1 MDKAAAAAI
10 GAKFGESIKDYTKA
24 SENIIE
30 AILLDH
36 CNEGIKLMS
45 KHIKSKART
54 GQAST
59 LAASMDNKL
68 IQVSATK
75 FEVKTVTSV
84 DYADYV
90 DKGVQ
95 KSPKLRGGKSNP
107 ATNKAPNSPFKFKNL
122 YTPPKMIESFKDY
135 IARTAMKTAKIG
147 GKRKS
152 LYKTNKQTKKKTA
165 KMDLI
170 EKAAQG
176 MAVAT
181 KIGGIK
187 PMNFIEKADNKERTK
202 QLAQNLAAGLGKAM
216 AKNIK
221 LSING
226 N

>member
-30 AILLDH
+30 AIVMEH
-36 CNEGIKLMS
+36 CNEGIRLMS
-45 KHIKSKART
+45 KQIKSKART

-59 LAASMDNKL
+59 LAASMSNVP

-75 FEVKTVTSV
+75 FQVNTISTEY
-84 DYADYV
+84 YADFV
-90 DKGVQ
+90 DKGV
-95 KSPKLRGGKSNP
+95 KGVRNKG
-107 ATNKAPNSPFKFKNL
+107 KAPSSPYSFRNL
-122 YTPPKMIESFKDY
+122 GTSKAMVESFKDY
-135 IARTAMKTAKIG
+135 IARTGSKSMNKKTLI
-147 GKRKS
+147 RK
-152 LYKTNKQTKKKTA
+152 NKKKQS
-165 KMDLI
+165 DLI
-170 EKAAQG
+170 TKEAKQ

-187 PMNFIEKADNKERTK
+187 PMNFISKADNPQRTK
-202 QLAQNLAAGLGKAM
+202 QLAASLAAALGKAM

>member
-30 AILLDH
+30 AIVMEH
-36 CNEGIKLMS
+36 CNEGIRLMS
-45 KHIKSKART
+45 KQIKSKART

-59 LAASMDNKL
+59 LAASMSNVP

-75 FEVKTVTSV
+75 FQVNTISTEY
-84 DYADYV
+84 YADFV
-90 DKGVQ
+90 DKGV
-95 KSPKLRGGKSNP
+95 KGVKNKG
-107 ATNKAPNSPFKFKNL
+107 KAPSSPYSFKNL
-122 YTPPKMIESFKDY
+122 GTSKAMVESFKDY
-135 IARTAMKTAKIG
+135 IARTGSKSMNKKTLI
-147 GKRKS
+147 RK
-152 LYKTNKQTKKKTA
+152 NKKKQS
-165 KMDLI
+165 DLI
-170 EKAAQG
+170 TKEAKQ

-187 PMNFIEKADNKERTK
+187 PMNFISKADNPQRTK
-202 QLAQNLAAGLGKAM
+202 QLAASLAAALGKAM

-221 LSING
+221 ISING

>member
-30 AILLDH
+30 AIVIDH
-36 CNEGIKLMS
+36 CNEGIRLMS
-45 KHIKSKART
+45 KQIKSKART

-59 LAASMDNKL
+59 LAASMSNVP

-75 FEVKTVTSV
+75 FQVNTISTEY
-84 DYADYV
+84 YADFV
-90 DKGVQ
+90 DKGV
-95 KSPKLRGGKSNP
+95 KGVRNRG
-107 ATNKAPNSPFKFKNL
+107 KAPSSPYSFKNL
-122 YTPPKMIESFKDY
+122 GTSKAMVESFKDY
-135 IARTAMKTAKIG
+135 IARTGSKSMNKKTLI
-147 GKRKS
+147 RK
-152 LYKTNKQTKKKTA
+152 NKKKQS
-165 KMDLI
+165 DLI
-170 EKAAQG
+170 TKEAKQ

-187 PMNFIEKADNKERTK
+187 PMNFISKADNPQRTK
-202 QLAQNLAAGLGKAM
+202 QLAASLAAALGKAM

-221 LSING
+221 ISING

>member
-30 AILLDH
+30 AIVMEH
-36 CNEGIKLMS
+36 CNEGIRLMS
-45 KHIKSKART
+45 KQIKSKART

-59 LAASMDNKL
+59 LAASMSNVP

-75 FEVKTVTSV
+75 FQVNTISTEY
-84 DYADYV
+84 YADFV
-90 DKGVQ
+90 DKGV
-95 KSPKLRGGKSNP
+95 KGVRNKG
-107 ATNKAPNSPFKFKNL
+107 KAPNSPYSFRNL
-122 YTPPKMIESFKDY
+122 GTSKAMIESFKDY
-135 IARTAMKTAKIG
+135 IARTGSKSMNKKTLI
-147 GKRKS
+147 RK
-152 LYKTNKQTKKKTA
+152 NKKKQS
-165 KMDLI
+165 DLI
-170 EKAAQG
+170 TKEAKQ

-187 PMNFIEKADNKERTK
+187 PMNFISKADNPQRTK
-202 QLAQNLAAGLGKAM
+202 QLAASLAAALGKAM

-221 LSING
+221 ISING

>member
-30 AILLDH
+30 AIVMEH
-36 CNEGIKLMS
+36 CNEGIRLMS
-45 KHIKSKART
+45 KQIKSKART

-59 LAASMDNKL
+59 LAASMSNVP

-75 FEVKTVTSV
+75 FQVNTISTEY
-84 DYADYV
+84 YADFV
-90 DKGVQ
+90 DKGV
-95 KSPKLRGGKSNP
+95 KGVKNKG
-107 ATNKAPNSPFKFKNL
+107 KAPNSPYSFRNL
-122 YTPPKMIESFKDY
+122 GTSKAMVESFKDY
-135 IARTAMKTAKIG
+135 IARTGSKSMNKKTLI
-147 GKRKS
+147 RK
-152 LYKTNKQTKKKTA
+152 NKKKQS
-165 KMDLI
+165 DLI
-170 EKAAQG
+170 TKEAKQ

-187 PMNFIEKADNKERTK
+187 PMNFISKADNPQRTK
-202 QLAQNLAAGLGKAM
+202 QLAASLAAALGKAM

>member
-30 AILLDH
+30 AIVMEH
-36 CNEGIKLMS
+36 CNEGIRLMS
-45 KHIKSKART
+45 KQIKSKART

-59 LAASMDNKL
+59 LAASMSNVP

-75 FEVKTVTSV
+75 FQVNTISTEY
-84 DYADYV
+84 YADFV
-90 DKGVQ
+90 DKGV
-95 KSPKLRGGKSNP
+95 KGVRNKG
-107 ATNKAPNSPFKFKNL
+107 KAPNSPYSFRNL
-122 YTPPKMIESFKDY
+122 GTSKAMVESFKDY
-135 IARTAMKTAKIG
+135 IARTGSKSMNKKTLI
-147 GKRKS
+147 RK
-152 LYKTNKQTKKKTA
+152 NKKKQS
-165 KMDLI
+165 DLI
-170 EKAAQG
+170 TKEAKQ

-187 PMNFIEKADNKERTK
+187 PMNFISKADNPQRTK
-202 QLAQNLAAGLGKAM
+202 QLARNLAAALGKAM

-221 LSING
+221 ISING

>member
-30 AILLDH
+30 AIVLQH

-45 KHIKSKART
+45 KQIKSNART

-59 LAASMDNKL
+59 LAASMSNVP

-75 FEVKTVTSV
+75 FQVNTITTEY
-84 DYADYV
+84 YADFV
-90 DKGVQ
+90 DKGV
-95 KSPKLRGGKSNP
+95 KGVKNKG
-107 ATNKAPNSPFKFKNL
+107 KAPRSPYSFKNL
-122 YTPPKMIESFKDY
+122 GTSKAMIESFKDY
-135 IARTAMKTAKIG
+135 IARTGSKSMNKKTLI
-147 GKRKS
+147 RK
-152 LYKTNKQTKKKTA
+152 NKKKQS
-165 KMDLI
+165 DLI
-170 EKAAQG
+170 TKEAKQ

-187 PMNFIEKADNKERTK
+187 PMDFISKANNERRTK
-202 QLAQNLAAGLGKAM
+202 QLAQSLAAGLGKAM
-216 AKNIK
+216 SKNIK

>member
-30 AILLDH
+30 AIVMQH
-36 CNEGIKLMS
+36 CEEGIKLMS
-45 KHIKSKART
+45 KQIKSKART

-59 LAASMDNKL
+59 LAASMSNVP

-75 FEVKTVTSV
+75 FQVNTISTEY
-84 DYADYV
+84 YADFV
-90 DKGVQ
+90 DKGV
-95 KSPKLRGGKSNP
+95 KGVKNKG
-107 ATNKAPNSPFKFKNL
+107 KAPSSPYSFKNL
-122 YTPPKMIESFKDY
+122 GTSKAMIESFKDY
-135 IARTAMKTAKIG
+135 IARTGSKSMNKKTLI
-147 GKRKS
+147 RK
-152 LYKTNKQTKKKTA
+152 NKKKQS
-165 KMDLI
+165 DLI
-170 EKAAQG
+170 TKEAKQ

-187 PMNFIEKADNKERTK
+187 PMNFISKADNPQRTK
-202 QLAQNLAAGLGKAM
+202 QLAASLAAALGKAM

-221 LSING
+221 ISING

>member
-30 AILLDH
+30 AIVIEH
-36 CNEGIKLMS
+36 CNEGIRLMS
-45 KHIKSKART
+45 KQIKSKART

-59 LAASMDNKL
+59 LAASMSNVP

-75 FEVKTVTSV
+75 FQVNTISTEY
-84 DYADYV
+84 YADFV
-90 DKGVQ
+90 DKGV
-95 KSPKLRGGKSNP
+95 KGVKNKG
-107 ATNKAPNSPFKFKNL
+107 KAPSSPYSFRNL
-122 YTPPKMIESFKDY
+122 GTSKAMVESFKDY
-135 IARTAMKTAKIG
+135 IARTGSKSMNKKTLI
-147 GKRKS
+147 RK
-152 LYKTNKQTKKKTA
+152 NKKKQS
-165 KMDLI
+165 DLI
-170 EKAAQG
+170 TKEAKQ

-187 PMNFIEKADNKERTK
+187 PMNFIGKADNPQRTK
-202 QLAQNLAAGLGKAM
+202 QLAASLAAALGKAM

>member
-1 MDKAAAAAI
+1 MDKAASASL
-10 GAKFGESIKDYTKA
+10 GAKFGESIKNYTKA

-45 KHIKSKART
+45 KQIKSKART

-59 LAASMDNKL
+59 LAASMSNVP
-68 IQVSATK
+68 IQISATK
-75 FEVKTVTSV
+75 FQVNTISTEY
-84 DYADYV
+84 YADFV

-95 KSPKLRGGKSNP
+95 GVRNKG
-107 ATNKAPNSPFKFKNL
+107 KAPNSPYSFRNL
-122 YTPPKMIESFKDY
+122 GTSKAMIESFKEY
-135 IARTAMKTAKIG
+135 IARTGSKSMNKKTLI
-147 GKRKS
+147 RK
-152 LYKTNKQTKKKTA
+152 NKKKQS
-165 KMDLI
+165 DLI
-170 EKAAQG
+170 TKEAKQ

-187 PMNFIEKADNKERTK
+187 PMDFISKANNEKRTK
-202 QLAQNLAAGLGKAM
+202 QLARSLATGLGEAM

>member
-10 GAKFGESIKDYTKA
+10 GARFGESIKDYTKA

-30 AILLDH
+30 AIVIDH

-45 KHIKSKART
+45 KQIKSKART

-59 LAASMDNKL
+59 LASSMSNVP

-75 FEVKTVTSV
+75 FQVNTISTEY
-84 DYADYV
+84 YADFV
-90 DKGVQ
+90 DKGV
-95 KSPKLRGGKSNP
+95 KGVKNKG
-107 ATNKAPNSPFKFKNL
+107 KAPSSPYSFKNL
-122 YTPPKMIESFKDY
+122 GTSKAMVESFKDY
-135 IARTAMKTAKIG
+135 IARTGSKSMNKKTLI
-147 GKRKS
+147 RK
-152 LYKTNKQTKKKTA
+152 NKKKQS
-165 KMDLI
+165 DLI
-170 EKAAQG
+170 TKEAKQ

-187 PMNFIEKADNKERTK
+187 PMNFISKADNPQRTK
-202 QLAQNLAAGLGKAM
+202 QLAASLAAALGKAM

-221 LSING
+221 ISING

>member
-45 KHIKSKART
+45 KQIKSKART

-59 LAASMDNKL
+59 LAASMSNVP

-75 FEVKTVTSV
+75 FQVNTITTEY
-84 DYADYV
+84 YADFV
-90 DKGVQ
+90 DKGV
-95 KSPKLRGGKSNP
+95 KGVKNKG
-107 ATNKAPNSPFKFKNL
+107 KAPRSPYSFKNL
-122 YTPPKMIESFKDY
+122 GTSKAMIESFKDY
-135 IARTAMKTAKIG
+135 IARTGSKSMNKKTLI
-147 GKRKS
+147 RK
-152 LYKTNKQTKKKTA
+152 NKKKQS
-165 KMDLI
+165 DLI
-170 EKAAQG
+170 TKEAKQ

-187 PMNFIEKADNKERTK
+187 PMDFISKANNERRTK
-202 QLAQNLAAGLGKAM
+202 QLAQSLAAGLGKAM
-216 AKNIK
+216 SKNIK

>member
-45 KHIKSKART
+45 KQIKSKART

-59 LAASMDNKL
+59 LAASMSNMP

-75 FEVKTVTSV
+75 FQVNTISTEY
-84 DYADYV
+84 YADFV
-90 DKGVQ
+90 DKGV
-95 KSPKLRGGKSNP
+95 KGVKNKG
-107 ATNKAPNSPFKFKNL
+107 KAPRSPYSFKNL
-122 YTPPKMIESFKDY
+122 GTSKAMIESFKDY
-135 IARTAMKTAKIG
+135 IARTGSKSMNKKTLI
-147 GKRKS
+147 RK
-152 LYKTNKQTKKKTA
+152 NKKKQS
-165 KMDLI
+165 DLI
-170 EKAAQG
+170 TKEAKQ

-187 PMNFIEKADNKERTK
+187 PMDFISKANNERRTK
-202 QLAQNLAAGLGKAM
+202 QLARSLAAGLGKAM
-216 AKNIK
+216 SKNIK

>member
-30 AILLDH
+30 AIVLDH

-45 KHIKSKART
+45 KQIKSKART

-59 LAASMDNKL
+59 LAASMSNVP

-75 FEVKTVTSV
+75 FQVNTITTEY
-84 DYADYV
+84 YADFV
-90 DKGVQ
+90 DKGV
-95 KSPKLRGGKSNP
+95 KGVKNKG
-107 ATNKAPNSPFKFKNL
+107 KAPRSPYSFKNL
-122 YTPPKMIESFKDY
+122 GTSKAMIESFKDY
-135 IARTAMKTAKIG
+135 IARTGSKSMNKKTLI
-147 GKRKS
+147 RK
-152 LYKTNKQTKKKTA
+152 NKKKQS
-165 KMDLI
+165 DLI
-170 EKAAQG
+170 TKEAKQ
-176 MAVAT
+176 MAIAT

-187 PMNFIEKADNKERTK
+187 PMDFISKANNERRTK
-202 QLAQNLAAGLGKAM
+202 QLARSLAAGLGKAM
-216 AKNIK
+216 SKNIK

>member
-30 AILLDH
+30 AIVIEH
-36 CNEGIKLMS
+36 CNEGIRLMS
-45 KHIKSKART
+45 KQIKSKART

-59 LAASMDNKL
+59 LAASMSNVP

-75 FEVKTVTSV
+75 FQVNTISTEY
-84 DYADYV
+84 YADFV
-90 DKGVQ
+90 DKGV
-95 KSPKLRGGKSNP
+95 KGVKNKG
-107 ATNKAPNSPFKFKNL
+107 KAPNSPYSFRNL
-122 YTPPKMIESFKDY
+122 GTSKAMVESFKDY
-135 IARTAMKTAKIG
+135 IARTGSKSMNKKTLI
-147 GKRKS
+147 RK
-152 LYKTNKQTKKKTA
+152 NKKKQS
-165 KMDLI
+165 DLI
-170 EKAAQG
+170 TKEARQ

-187 PMNFIEKADNKERTK
+187 PMDFISKANNERRTK
-202 QLAQNLAAGLGKAM
+202 QLAASLAVALGKAM

>member
-30 AILLDH
+30 AIVIEH

-45 KHIKSKART
+45 KQIKSKART

-59 LAASMDNKL
+59 LAASMSNVPF
-68 IQVSATK
+68 QVSATK
-75 FEVKTVTSV
+75 FQVNTISTEY
-84 DYADYV
+84 YADFV
-90 DKGVQ
+90 DKGV
-95 KSPKLRGGKSNP
+95 KGVKNKG
-107 ATNKAPNSPFKFKNL
+107 KAPRSPYSFRNL
-122 YTPPKMIESFKDY
+122 GTSKAMVESFKDY
-135 IARTAMKTAKIG
+135 IARTGSKSMNKKTLI
-147 GKRKS
+147 RK
-152 LYKTNKQTKKKTA
+152 NKKKQS
-165 KMDLI
+165 DLI
-170 EKAAQG
+170 TKEAKQ

-187 PMNFIEKADNKERTK
+187 PMNFISKADNPQRTK
-202 QLAQNLAAGLGKAM
+202 QLAASLASALGKAM

-221 LSING
+221 ISING

>member
-30 AILLDH
+30 AIVIEH

-45 KHIKSKART
+45 KQIKSKART

-59 LAASMDNKL
+59 LAASMSNVP

-75 FEVKTVTSV
+75 FKVNTITTEY
-84 DYADYV
+84 YADFV
-90 DKGVQ
+90 DKGV
-95 KSPKLRGGKSNP
+95 KGVRNKG
-107 ATNKAPNSPFKFKNL
+107 KAPSSPYSFKNL
-122 YTPPKMIESFKDY
+122 GTSKAMIESFKDY
-135 IARTAMKTAKIG
+135 IARTGSKSMNKKTLI
-147 GKRKS
+147 RK
-152 LYKTNKQTKKKTA
+152 NKKKQS
-165 KMDLI
+165 DLI
-170 EKAAQG
+170 TKEAKQ

-187 PMNFIEKADNKERTK
+187 PMNFISKADNPQRTK
-202 QLAQNLAAGLGKAM
+202 QLAASLAAALGKAM

-221 LSING
+221 ISING

>member
-30 AILLDH
+30 AIVIEH
-36 CNEGIKLMS
+36 CNEGIRLMS
-45 KHIKSKART
+45 KQIKSKART

-59 LAASMDNKL
+59 LAASMSNVP

-75 FEVKTVTSV
+75 FQVNTISTEY
-84 DYADYV
+84 YADFV
-90 DKGVQ
+90 DKGV
-95 KSPKLRGGKSNP
+95 KGVRNRG
-107 ATNKAPNSPFKFKNL
+107 KAPSSPYSFKNL
-122 YTPPKMIESFKDY
+122 GTSKAMIESFKDY
-135 IARTAMKTAKIG
+135 IARTGSKSMNKKTLI
-147 GKRKS
+147 RK
-152 LYKTNKQTKKKTA
+152 NKKKQS
-165 KMDLI
+165 DLI
-170 EKAAQG
+170 TKEAKQ

-187 PMNFIEKADNKERTK
+187 PMNFISKADNPQRTK
-202 QLAQNLAAGLGKAM
+202 QLAASLAAALGKAM

-221 LSING
+221 ISING

>member
-30 AILLDH
+30 AIVIDH
-36 CNEGIKLMS
+36 CDEGIKLMS
-45 KHIKSKART
+45 KQIKQKART

-59 LAASMDNKL
+59 LAASMSNVP

-75 FEVKTVTSV
+75 FQVNTISTEY
-84 DYADYV
+84 YADFV
-90 DKGVQ
+90 DKGV
-95 KSPKLRGGKSNP
+95 KGVRNRG
-107 ATNKAPNSPFKFKNL
+107 KAPSSPYSFRNL
-122 YTPPKMIESFKDY
+122 GTSKAMIESFKDY
-135 IARTAMKTAKIG
+135 IARTGSKSMNKKTLI
-147 GKRKS
+147 RK
-152 LYKTNKQTKKKTA
+152 NKKKQS
-165 KMDLI
+165 DLI
-170 EKAAQG
+170 TKEAKQ

-187 PMNFIEKADNKERTK
+187 PMNFISKADNPQRTK
-202 QLAQNLAAGLGKAM
+202 QLAASLAAALGKAM

-221 LSING
+221 ISING

>member
-30 AILLDH
+30 AIVMEH
-36 CNEGIKLMS
+36 CNEGIRLMS
-45 KHIKSKART
+45 KQIKSKART

-59 LAASMDNKL
+59 LAASMSNVP

-75 FEVKTVTSV
+75 FQVNTISTEY
-84 DYADYV
+84 YADFV
-90 DKGVQ
+90 DKGV
-95 KSPKLRGGKSNP
+95 KGVKNKG
-107 ATNKAPNSPFKFKNL
+107 KAPQSPYSFRNL
-122 YTPPKMIESFKDY
+122 GTSKAMIESFKDY
-135 IARTAMKTAKIG
+135 IARTGSKSMNKKTLI
-147 GKRKS
+147 RK
-152 LYKTNKQTKKKTA
+152 NKKKQS
-165 KMDLI
+165 DLI
-170 EKAAQG
+170 TKEAKQ

-187 PMNFIEKADNKERTK
+187 PMNFISKADNPQRTK
-202 QLAQNLAAGLGKAM
+202 QLAASLAAALGKAM

-221 LSING
+221 ISING

>member
-45 KHIKSKART
+45 KQIKSKART

-59 LAASMDNKL
+59 LAASMSNVP

-75 FEVKTVTSV
+75 FQVNTISTEY
-84 DYADYV
+84 YADFV
-90 DKGVQ
+90 DKGV
-95 KSPKLRGGKSNP
+95 KGVRNKG
-107 ATNKAPNSPFKFKNL
+107 KAPRSPYSFKNL
-122 YTPPKMIESFKDY
+122 GTPKAMIESFKDY
-135 IARTAMKTAKIG
+135 IARTGSKSMNKKTLI
-147 GKRKS
+147 RK
-152 LYKTNKQTKKKTA
+152 NKKKQS
-165 KMDLI
+165 DLI
-170 EKAAQG
+170 TKEAKQ

-187 PMNFIEKADNKERTK
+187 PMDFISKANNERRTK
-202 QLAQNLAAGLGKAM
+202 QLARSLAAGLGKAM
-216 AKNIK
+216 SKNIK